1 MSTYDH
7 IRCPICF
14 IPWQEHSPD
23 CPRHDHRPG
32 AEAEAQAMSVPDSA
46 VMAAELDRLRAALD
60 RITAEA
66 VCESGVIAPGR
77 WGWELGRICSCTF
90 ATKAEALAACRARFG
105 LEGN

>member
-23 CPRHDHRPG
+23 CPRHNYRPG
-32 AEAEAQAMSVPDSA
+32 AQAEATAVPYSA
-46 VMAAELDRLRAALD
+46 GMATEIDRLRAALD
-60 RITAEA
+60 ALTREA
-66 VCESGVIAPGR
+66 VVPIAGRLDR

-90 ATKAEALAACRARFG
+90 ATKAEALAAFRRRFG
-105 LEGN
+105 LEREGD